1 MMRHLLKSTRSTAA
15 FLLLSLAAVPA
26 ALAHSHPVAMT
37 PAKDST
43 VSAPTEVSVNFSEA
57 LEPKF
62 SMLELQDSKGMV
74 VSKTPSML
82 DAKDAKHLT
91 LALPTLA
98 PGVYTVHWVSVATD
112 GHRLEGK
119 YSFTVK

>member
-1 MMRHLLKSTRSTAA
+1 MLKRTFFR
-15 FLLLSLAAVPA
+15 LSLAACAMLVAVPMA
-26 ALAHSHPVAMT
+26 FAHAHPVTMT

-43 VSAPTEVSVNFSEA
+43 VTEPKEISVIFSEA

-62 SMLELQDSKGMV
+62 STLALQDSMGMV
-74 VSKTPSML
+74 VSKAHSVADP
-82 DAKDAKHLT
+82 KDAKRLT

-98 PGVYTVHWVSVATD
+98 PGVYTVIWVSVADD
-112 GHRLEGK
+112 GHKEQGK

>member
-1 MMRHLLKSTRSTAA
+1 MLKRMYLRLTVAACALLV
-15 FLLLSLAAVPA
+15 AVPMA
-26 ALAHSHPVAMT
+26 FAHAVPVTMT

-43 VSAPTEVSVNFSEA
+43 VSAPTEVSIVFSEE

-62 SMLELQDSKGMV
+62 SSLELLDPTGMV
-74 VSKTPSML
+74 VSKTPSVA
-82 DAKDAKHLT
+82 DPKNAKHLT

-98 PGVYTVHWVSVATD
+98 AGVYTLHWVSTASD
-112 GHRLEGK
+112 GHKAQGK